1 MSIFKKKEDNA
12 NKEENGEK
20 DLTKLKK
27 KEILEIMVRQGEEI
41 DKLNARITEL
51 EKELEEN
58 KIEKDNVGSIAEAS
72 LAVTNVFEEADKAAK
87 IYLENIRRKY
97 ESGN

>member
-1 MSIFKKKEDNA
+1 MSILKKKEDKA

-41 DKLNARITEL
+41 DRLNAKIAEL

-58 KIEKDNVGSIAEAS
+58 KIEKDKVGSIAEAS
-72 LAVTNVFEEADKAAK
+72 LAVTKVFEEADKAAK

-97 ESGN
+97 E

>member
-1 MSIFKKKEDNA
+1 MSILKKKEDKA
-12 NKEENGEK
+12 NKEANSEK

-41 DKLNARITEL
+41 DRLNARIAEL

-58 KIEKDNVGSIAEAS
+58 KIEIDKVGSIAEAS
-72 LAVTNVFEEADKAAK
+72 LAVTKVFEEADKAAR
-87 IYLENIRRKY
+87 IYLENVRRKY
-97 ESGN
+97 E

>member
-1 MSIFKKKEDNA
+1 MSIFKKKEDKA
-12 NKEENGEK
+12 NIEESGDK

-27 KEILEIMVRQGEEI
+27 KEILEIMVRQSEEI
-41 DKLNARITEL
+41 DRLNARIAEL

-58 KIEKDNVGSIAEAS
+58 RIEIDKAGSIAEAS
-72 LAVTNVFEEADKAAK
+72 LAVTKVFQEADKAAK

-97 ESGN
+97 E